1 LLDRI
6 VESGLA
12 LGDGDDC
19 YPTSLLGKLPACPQA
34 PTGTI
39 VALDARLQ
47 PRRRPRSPPG
57 AARQPHVEG
66 RSRCRNLDEP
76 HGSPT
81 GEPPSSSA
89 CSEMGGLPNCSAS
102 RRASRAAGRLQPKS
116 PAPVTASRLIDL
128 DAVLA
133 KLVLLWDRS
142 LADAWLTG
150 SNPYLDGARPIDVLA
165 MAGAAD
171 VLRAIDEEAS
181 GAYA

>member
-1 LLDRI
+1 M
-6 VESGLA
+6 
-12 LGDGDDC
+12 
-19 YPTSLLGKLPACPQA
+19 P
-34 PTGTI
+34 
-39 VALDARLQ
+39 Q
-47 PRRRPRSPPG
+47 PRR
-57 AARQPHVEG
+57 AAWEPDRRTTFVVGVLGNGRTAELLGVSKSQP
-66 RSRCRNLDEP
+66 SRWK
-76 HGSPT
+76 T
-81 GEPPSSSA
+81 
-89 CSEMGGLPNCSAS
+89 
-102 RRASRAAGRLQPKS
+102 AAEV

>member
-1 LLDRI
+1 M
-6 VESGLA
+6 S
-12 LGDGDDC
+12 
-19 YPTSLLGKLPACPQA
+19 
-34 PTGTI
+34 TGTDGNDRSAGRSAAAPKTTK
-39 VALDARLQ
+39 VTAGRSSPAARRGSISVPQ
-47 PRRRPRSPPG
+47 PRR
-57 AARQPHVEG
+57 AAWEPDRRTAFVVGVLGNGRTAELLGVSKSQP
-66 RSRCRNLDEP
+66 SRWK
-76 HGSPT
+76 T
-81 GEPPSSSA
+81 
-89 CSEMGGLPNCSAS
+89 
-102 RRASRAAGRLQPKS
+102 AAEV